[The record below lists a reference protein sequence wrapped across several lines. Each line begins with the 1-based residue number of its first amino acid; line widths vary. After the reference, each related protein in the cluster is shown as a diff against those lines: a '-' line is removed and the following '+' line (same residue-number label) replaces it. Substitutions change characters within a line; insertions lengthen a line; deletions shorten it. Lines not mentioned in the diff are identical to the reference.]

1 LGKKIESADSLDS
14 QDSIDSQDSRDSQDS
29 IDSQDLVAIARTVRT
44 RALRG
49 EIVADL
55 LTDFPERFE
64 GLVNVI
70 ATDGEGVERDLEL
83 EKHWF
88 QKDRVI
94 LKFKGFDSIEQAE
107 DLLHL
112 DICVHEEDAVELES
126 DEYFDWQLEGC
137 RVIADG
143 GEIGTVTGV
152 MRTGANENLEVSDGE
167 KEYLIP
173 FVEAICVDVDIDNKV
188 IRAELPEGL
197 LDL

>member
-1 LGKKIESADSLDS
+1 LK
-14 QDSIDSQDSRDSQDS
+14 
-29 IDSQDLVAIARTVRT
+29 
-44 RALRG
+44 G
-49 EIVADL
+49 EIVSAI

-64 GLVNVI
+64 DLVNVI
-70 ATDGEGVERDLEL
+70 ATNDTGIERELEL

-88 QKDRVI
+88 QKNRVI

-107 DLLHL
+107 DLLNF
-112 DICVHEEDAVELES
+112 DICVREEDVVELET

-137 RVIADG
+137 RVLADG
-143 GEIGTVTGV
+143 NEIGTVTGV

-173 FVEAICVDVDIDNKV
+173 FVEAICVEVDLENKI

>member
-1 LGKKIESADSLDS
+1 
-14 QDSIDSQDSRDSQDS
+14 
-29 IDSQDLVAIARTVRT
+29 VAIARTVRT
-44 RALRG
+44 RALKG
-49 EIVADL
+49 EIVAEL
-55 LTDFPERFE
+55 LTDFPKRFE

-70 ATDGEGVERDLEL
+70 ATDGKGVEKGLEL

-88 QKDRVI
+88 QKNRVI

-107 DLLHL
+107 DLLNF
-112 DICVHEEDAVELES
+112 DICVREEDAVELES

-137 RVIADG
+137 KVVADG
-143 GEIGTVTGV
+143 AEIGTVTGV

-173 FVEAICVDVDIDNKV
+173 FVEVICVDVDIESKV